1 MSLTGFDH
9 LVIRVSDLE
18 EGIRT
23 YRDRLGL
30 TLDRTDQTDALGV
43 KQAFFNLPGGGFI
56 EVVAP
61 TDADG
66 PVARAL
72 DGRGEGIHTIS
83 FAVDDLAAT
92 TAAMKEAGAQLIGE
106 GGPQVFVH
114 PKSTHGVLLQLTAK
128 RE

>member
-43 KQAFFNLPGGGFI
+43 RQAFFNLPGGGFI

-61 TDADG
+61 TDDDG

>member
-30 TLDRTDQTDALGV
+30 TLDRTDQPDALGV
-43 KQAFFNLPGGGFI
+43 KQAFFNLPDGGFI